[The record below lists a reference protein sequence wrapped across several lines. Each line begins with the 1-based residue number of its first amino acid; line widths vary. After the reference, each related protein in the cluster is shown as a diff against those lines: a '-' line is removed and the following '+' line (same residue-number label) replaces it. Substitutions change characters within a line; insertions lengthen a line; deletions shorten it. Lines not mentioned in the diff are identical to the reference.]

1 MRQSRLC
8 VYLNGIH
15 KVLVVVGSLFLAA
28 FLILVY
34 KPPTLQLM
42 NATVTSVF
50 QSSLN
55 SDDKNLPNYT
65 KSLKTKKRF
74 CFLCSSRFLFLS
86 FYFLVLTKL
95 QHKYSYYITYYLFT
109 NTILKWWFTQTAI
122 VPCSVESHVSFHL
135 SALTKRK
142 QWLLS
147 LWSAD
152 CCSDL
157 EAVSADVCTCFI

>member
-1 MRQSRLC
+1 MKQSRLC
-8 VYLNGIH
+8 VYLNGTH

-65 KSLKTKKRF
+65 KSLKTKKGF
-74 CFLCSSRFLFLS
+74 VSFAPLVSYSSHFIFLFL
-86 FYFLVLTKL
+86 
-95 QHKYSYYITYYLFT
+95 QNCNT
-109 NTILKWWFTQTAI
+109 NTLITLHTIYLPTQ
-122 VPCSVESHVSFHL
+122 F
-135 SALTKRK
+135 
-142 QWLLS
+142 
-147 LWSAD
+147 
-152 CCSDL
+152 
-157 EAVSADVCTCFI
+157 